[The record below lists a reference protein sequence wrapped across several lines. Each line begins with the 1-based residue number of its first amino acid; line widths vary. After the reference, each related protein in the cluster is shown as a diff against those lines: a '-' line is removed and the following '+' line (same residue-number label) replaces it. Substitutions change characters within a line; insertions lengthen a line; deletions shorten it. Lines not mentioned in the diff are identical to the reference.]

1 MIVLLEDNMPARQYK
16 EFFHRYIEAY
26 NQGLKGE
33 LDTHLIRSFFTEQ
46 FFAAGPDSVETGSN
60 NQFFSETL
68 KKAYSFYQKIGT
80 REMHLR
86 NLMVTP
92 IDRFHD
98 MVKVYYRADYTPE
111 GMPQKSMDFDV
122 TYFIQN
128 SENGPK
134 IFGFVAGD
142 EMQAYRDAGLVS

>member
-1 MIVLLEDNMPARQYK
+1 MPARQYK

-26 NQGLKGE
+26 NQVLKGE
-33 LDTHLIRSFFTEQ
+33 LDTPLIRGFFTEQ
-46 FFAAGPDSVETGSN
+46 FFAAGPDSVEANKS
-60 NQFFSETL
+60 F
-68 KKAYSFYQKIGT
+68 SFYQNIGA
-80 REMHLR
+80 REMHIR

-98 MVKVYYRADYTPE
+98 MVKVYYRADLTQA
-111 GMPQKSMDFDV
+111 GKQQKSIDFEV

-128 SENGPK
+128 GESGPK

-142 EMQAYRDAGLVS
+142 EMEAYRDAGLVG

>member
-1 MIVLLEDNMPARQYK
+1 MPARQYK
-16 EFFHRYIEAY
+16 EFFHRYTEAY
-26 NQGLKGE
+26 NQGLRGE
-33 LDTHLIRSFFTEQ
+33 LDTQMIRDFFTDQ
-46 FFAAGPDSVETGSN
+46 FFAASPDRVQAGSN
-60 NQFFSETL
+60 GHFFSDTL

-80 REMHLR
+80 REMHVR

-98 MVKVYYRADYTPE
+98 MVKVYYRADYAPE
-111 GMPQKSMDFDV
+111 GKPQKSIDFDV

-128 SENGPK
+128 GENGPK

-142 EMQAYRDAGLVS
+142 EKQAYRDAGLVS